1 MSEEQREHTASG
13 GGGGGGSA
21 RHGGGNHGGHSGGHE
36 EGHEGAPEWLISFAD
51 NVVLQMG
58 FFVIL
63 LALTLT
69 SVKSGAGGT
78 DSGEAAGGPTA
89 EQLDWAIA
97 VREAF
102 NNPVDLHS
110 TDPRDLLLVRRLR
123 ARRGLADADSLGQKG
138 ADHDVKS
145 IRPSDY
151 FGWGG
156 TVPFAQESS
165 VLDEAGKAALAE
177 MLEHL
182 RGDGSLL
189 EIRGHASAAEACG
202 KADRGAGLSYE
213 RRAGGRGSFGS
224 GRDRLEATARAG
236 LCRQRAD
243 RAARGGRGRP
253 RPQPAC
259 GGGGDGAG
267 AAGGIAN
274 RRPNPSPKRQRAHA
288 ARSVGPPW
296 PTSNTKASDLDDWG
310 ALGQIP
316 ARHEPAL
323 PLRTAPMHGQHL
335 INGGSG
341 GLGPVGSRPPFRH
354 TARHAGC
361 AEPAAARRSTRLRP
375 RRTRPG

>member
-21 RHGGGNHGGHSGGHE
+21 RHGGGGHGGHSGGHE
-36 EGHEGAPEWLISFAD
+36 EAHEGAPEWLISFAD

-69 SVKSGAGGT
+69 SMKSGAGAT
-78 DSGEAAGGPTA
+78 DSGEAGGGPTA

-182 RGDGSLL
+182 RGYGSVL
-189 EIRGHASAAEACG
+189 EIRGHASAAEAFG

-213 RRAGGRGSFGS
+213 R
-224 GRDRLEATARAG
+224 ARAVAEA
-236 LCRQRAD
+236 L
-243 RAARGGRGRP
+243 
-253 RPQPAC
+253 
-259 GGGGDGAG
+259 
-267 AAGGIAN
+267 AAGGIDWKQLRVLACADSERIVPRAADADGHARN
-274 RRPNPSPKRQRAHA
+274 QRVEVVVTEQA
-288 ARSVGPPW
+288 
-296 PTSNTKASDLDDWG
+296 
-310 ALGQIP
+310 
-316 ARHEPAL
+316 
-323 PLRTAPMHGQHL
+323 PL
-335 INGGSG
+335 
-341 GLGPVGSRPPFRH
+341 V
-354 TARHAGC
+354 
-361 AEPAAARRSTRLRP
+361 E
-375 RRTRPG
+375 